1 MVWPTFR
8 DLQSSH
14 ETLSGLDSRCLLRL
28 PDASG
33 PSLSEASSSPLHA
46 SSSGCSAALAGEL
59 SVSFWFI
66 VGAGSVAGEKEPSL
80 RMGSVLFQ
88 TASPPQHAK
97 FPLNAQYYRGDSC
110 VWTEFLTTEQS
121 PSRESRSL
129 MGGRSNSWLKSIPP
143 RLFPVLYSLCIFHV
157 SSNVTACLP
166 CYITHTLCPK
176 PRAI

>member
-1 MVWPTFR
+1 MFLIFLYSYNGIDLRDGMIKPTFR

-46 SSSGCSAALAGEL
+46 SSSACSAALAGEL

-80 RMGSVLFQ
+80 RMARSYSKQLPRHN
-88 TASPPQHAK
+88 TPSSH
-97 FPLNAQYYRGDSC
+97 SM
-110 VWTEFLTTEQS
+110 LTTAEATKGQLRMDGI
-121 PSRESRSL
+121 PHHRTMALSR
-129 MGGRSNSWLKSIPP
+129 
-143 RLFPVLYSLCIFHV
+143 V
-157 SSNVTACLP
+157 SVFDGWP
-166 CYITHTLCPK
+166 I
-176 PRAI
+176 